1 MATDWKTLESKTE
14 NYLALT
20 QVTDPVSGLI
30 TVTFCGLRTSMSEVL
45 KGLPDGGAFSTAVF
59 ADSLVIDVP
68 TVKGT
73 GLIVMAREVD
83 ITALNGNPLALDL
96 TADGDGVAQFMIG
109 GTIGGTFTVVGS
121 DKQATVVTPPVGVRP
136 LDTVVYSQSKST
148 GALTVVSSGDIR
160 SVQDLIGQSWSLN
173 SLMSGYAAAAWL
185 MDNTAQQ
192 ERATAQ
198 AILSWVVAC
207 AGSLAADG
215 GTMPS
220 DYAQL
225 YNQAA
230 ALLVTLNVA
239 PGVTFVP
246 ILSGDVYSSKMNKLI
261 DLLQAYENNMSTLE
275 TQQDIA
281 KAIATVSA
289 GLKQTA
295 GFEALPLQVQLNNIK
310 TNLDSLRED
319 IRELRG
325 DFLIQAQ
332 ATDTAYNVLQTYIS
346 LKKIKDQ
353 LDAELQLALSVMD
366 TGFDVMKVI
375 EGDCGALKD
384 AINDGV
390 TSITNAITVIE
401 GFGGGG
407 GSGTSDLGNRAIALL
422 QSQSALM
429 NAFLNGTILH
439 ADAHQQ
445 QSGQTLPTNPA
456 AITIDPVTDWNN
468 YLAAAEAQINPLKK
482 DGGSAA
488 ETLLANVKILVG
500 YGKAISGK
508 YVAYVEKL
516 VQATVVT
523 AQIKASQDVE
533 KNWQDIEA
541 QAKSDEQKLAALKAL
556 VLSRANAA
564 KRSIYVSWTYYAASY
579 FYLNFQTPKPALRMD
594 MDSSAIK
601 AALVGVADWVEAAL
615 GNAPDGKHIKL
626 PSTNA
631 DIELDFDILQPDTT
645 QAVGGEA
652 AKLSKTD
659 QKGWTLLW
667 TITLGTPQ
675 LEGVLPNGGKCAI
688 WISEASFFLDGVTP
702 NSKGNVISTVA
713 TAGTYENGF
722 GPADSH
728 TFATKGLSG
737 NYLYTVA
744 DSHVYSPWQIDT
756 AVYMT
761 PTPYTQWT
769 MTLPPDG
776 GDPSTAS
783 KLRVKLKIAYMTPN

>member
-1 MATDWKTLESKTE
+1 MSTDWKTLESKTAG
-14 NYLALT
+14 YTALT
-20 QVTDPVSGLI
+20 KEIDKVSGLI
-30 TVTFCGLRTSMSEVL
+30 TVTFCGLRASMSDL
-45 KGLPDGGAFSTAVF
+45 LQGLPDDGAFSTAVF
-59 ADSLVIDVP
+59 VDSLVIDVQ

-83 ITALNGNPLALDL
+83 ITALNGNPMKLELA
-96 TADGDGVAQFMIG
+96 AAGDGVAQFMIG
-109 GTIGGTFTVVGS
+109 GTTGGTFAIVGT
-121 DKQATVVTPPVGVRP
+121 DKQATVLTPPVGIQP
-136 LDTVVYSQSKST
+136 PDTVVYTQSNST
-148 GALTVVSSGDIR
+148 GELTVSSSGDIR
-160 SVQDLIGQSWSLN
+160 SVQDLVCRSWSLN

-185 MDNTAQQ
+185 MDNTVQQ

-198 AILSWVVAC
+198 AILSWVVSC

-220 DYAQL
+220 HYAQL

-246 ILSGDVYSSKMNKLI
+246 ILSGDVYSSKMDKLT
-261 DLLQAYENNMSTLE
+261 DLLQSYEGNMSHLD

-281 KAIATVSA
+281 EAIARVSA
-289 GLKQTA
+289 GLTKTA
-295 GFEALPLQVQLNNIK
+295 GFEAQPLQVQLDNIN

-319 IRELRG
+319 IRKLRG

-332 ATDTAYNVLQTYIS
+332 ATDTSYNVLQTYIS
-346 LKKIKDQ
+346 LKEIKDQ
-353 LDAELQLALSVMD
+353 LDAELNLVISV
-366 TGFDVMKVI
+366 TKLGFDAAKVY
-375 EGDCGALKD
+375 EGDCQAVKD
-384 AINDGV
+384 AITDGV

-407 GSGTSDLGNRAIALL
+407 GGGTSDLGSKAVTLL
-422 QSQSALM
+422 QSQSALLS
-429 NAFLNGTILH
+429 ALLNGVTLYTD
-439 ADAHQQ
+439 ADQQ

-468 YLAAAEAQINPLKK
+468 YLAAAEAQINALKK

-523 AQIKASQDVE
+523 AQIKASEEVE
-533 KNWQDIEA
+533 KNWKDIED
-541 QAKSDEQKLAALKAL
+541 QAESDEQKLAALKAL

-579 FYLNFQTPKPALRMD
+579 FYLNFQTPEPALRMD

-615 GNAPDGKHIKL
+615 GSAPDGKHIKL
-626 PSTNA
+626 PSTNV

-645 QAVGGEA
+645 QAVGAEA

-659 QKGWTLLW
+659 QGGWELLW

-737 NYLYTVA
+737 NYLYRVA
-744 DSHVYSPWQIDT
+744 DSHVYGPWQIET

-769 MTLPPDG
+769 MTFPPDG
-776 GDPSTAS
+776 GDPSTTS